1 MRGRMI
7 TAVAIGLT
15 GLIFIGQGLGLLR
28 GSSVMVDD
36 SRWAIIGAF
45 AVIVGVLI
53 AFSAWR
59 SGHRPDA

>member
-36 SRWAIIGAF
+36 SRWAIIGAA
-45 AVIVGVLI
+45 AVLAGVLL

-59 SGHRPDA
+59 SGRRADA